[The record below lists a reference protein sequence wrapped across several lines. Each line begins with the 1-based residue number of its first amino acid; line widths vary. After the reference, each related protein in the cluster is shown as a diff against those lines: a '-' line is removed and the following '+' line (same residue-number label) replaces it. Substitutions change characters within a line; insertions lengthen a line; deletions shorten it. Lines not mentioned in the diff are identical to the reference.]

1 MSKVNKRKHVMKEME
16 LNDFEPPMEN
26 QQIVRVV
33 GSRGNNLHE
42 VESPEPIVQATSGA
56 AADDDNDDDNK
67 EPTATDTFLVT
78 MPNKFRRNI
87 WIKRGDFV
95 IIESITEGKKVKG
108 EIVRILLP
116 HTVHEFK
123 KLGIWPEK
131 FNKKEVPEPAEPAK
145 DDTNSEDDSDDE
157 LFKNPN
163 RPPAVQSNES
173 DSDDEESSDEESS
186 DVESDDEDSS
196 DENS

>member
-131 FNKKEVPEPAEPAK
+131 FNKKEVPEPAK